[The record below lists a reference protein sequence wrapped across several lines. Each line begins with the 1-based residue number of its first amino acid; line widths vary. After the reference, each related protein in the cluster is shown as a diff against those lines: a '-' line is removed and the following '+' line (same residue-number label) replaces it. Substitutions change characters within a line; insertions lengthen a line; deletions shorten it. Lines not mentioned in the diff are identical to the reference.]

1 MNALGQPT
9 LSAEMPLP
17 TSPCAAPLFIADWT
31 GALFL
36 HYEIAARELQP
47 FVPFQL
53 DLWEGR
59 AFISLVAFTMRNM
72 RFARLGALGVWL
84 CKPIATH
91 EFLNLRTYVRHGNET
106 GICFLTE
113 WLPNRLS
120 LLLGPLLYS
129 LPYRHAAI
137 HYSHGE
143 KVLHGRVSARTG
155 SFCYEGNLHNDLFA
169 ECAADS
175 REYFLLERYAAFN
188 AGPPGPGSSRIIR
201 RLFRVKH
208 EPWLQTPARVEVTEN
223 SLVRHAMP
231 WWNKARFC
239 GANYSPGARDV
250 RMSAPQRVEVTA
262 DNSMRQQETGSH
274 CHKNQTGRER
284 RALPVLR

>member
-1 MNALGQPT
+1 MNALGQSP

-17 TSPCAAPLFIADWT
+17 TSSCAQPLFIADWT

-36 HYEIAARELQP
+36 HYEIAVRDLQP

-59 AFISLVAFTMRNM
+59 AFISLVAFTMRQM
-72 RFARLGALGVWL
+72 RFARLGALGAWL

-91 EFLNLRTYVRHGNET
+91 EFLNLRTYVRVGNDT

-137 HYSHGE
+137 RYSRDG
-143 KVLHGRVSARTG
+143 KSLHGRVIARKG
-155 SFCYEGNLHNDLFA
+155 SFCYEGNLQDGLFA
-169 ECAADS
+169 KCAADS
-175 REYFLLERYAAFN
+175 REYFLLERYTAFN
-188 AGPPGPGSSRIIR
+188 AGHPGPRSSHIIR

-208 EPWLQTPARVEVTEN
+208 EPWLQTQARVRVTDD
-223 SLVRHAMP
+223 SLLCHAVP
-231 WWNKARFC
+231 WWNNARFR

-250 RMSAPQRVEVTA
+250 WMSAPQPVGVTA
-262 DNSMRQQETGSH
+262 DQFDPSATHPEAIT
-274 CHKNQTGRER
+274 
-284 RALPVLR
+284 

>member
-1 MNALGQPT
+1 MNALDESPV
-9 LSAEMPLP
+9 SAEMPWP
-17 TSPCAAPLFIADWT
+17 RSSCAQPLFIADWT

-36 HYEIAARELQP
+36 HYEIAARDLQP

-59 AFISLVAFTMRNM
+59 AFISLVAFTMRKM
-72 RFARLGALGVWL
+72 RFARFGALGAWL

-91 EFLNLRTYVRHGNET
+91 EFLNLRTYVRCGDET

-137 HYSHGE
+137 QYSRDE
-143 KVLHGRVSARTG
+143 AKLHGVATTRRG
-155 SFCYEGNLHNDLFA
+155 RFGYEGNLPDNLFA

-175 REYFLLERYAAFN
+175 REHFLLERYTAFN
-188 AGPPGPGSSRIIR
+188 AGHGGAGSSRIIR
-201 RLFRVKH
+201 RLFRVRH
-208 EPWLQTPARVEVTEN
+208 EPWLQTQAKVRVTDD
-223 SLVRHAMP
+223 SLLRNAMP
-231 WWNKARFC
+231 WWNNARLC

-250 RMSAPQRVEVTA
+250 WMSAPRRVDVTA
-262 DNSMRQQETGSH
+262 DNSL
-274 CHKNQTGRER
+274 R
-284 RALPVLR
+284 RPED